1 MSIAAASSAAVA
13 TVVLLLPAV
22 VARRVLIL
30 FMKSGFDGGL
40 VLGLTIPIAL
50 ATPEAL
56 VLTREVYSSKVFT
69 HVRHKT
75 RIRSRHVLVLEN
87 ACV

>member
-1 MSIAAASSAAVA
+1 MSIDVASSAAVGA
-13 TVVLLLPAV
+13 VVLLLPAV

-30 FMKSGFDGGL
+30 VLKSGFDWGL

-56 VLTREVYSSKVFT
+56 VLTREV
-69 HVRHKT
+69 
-75 RIRSRHVLVLEN
+75 
-87 ACV
+87 